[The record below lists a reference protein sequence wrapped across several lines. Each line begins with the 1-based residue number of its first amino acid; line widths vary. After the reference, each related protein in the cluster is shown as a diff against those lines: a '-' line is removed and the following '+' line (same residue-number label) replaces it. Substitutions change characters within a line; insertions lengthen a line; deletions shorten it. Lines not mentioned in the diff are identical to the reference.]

1 MGRSIYF
8 TDKELK
14 QLRNYALE
22 AIEILGEASETA
34 EQTDNDL
41 DDGLGSAMRKL
52 YKGYNGEARFA
63 KYKTKR
69 QWKIA
74 FKVGENKNYSNL
86 LKEKG
91 FILNTYPEGKFW
103 ELVITKD
110 ENKKEHICKVFE
122 ADIELFDSNTTDID
136 TLILQCAEDFTKCLF
151 YYDCN
156 PFDMETKTFM
166 KCVENM

>member
-14 QLRNYALE
+14 QLRDYALE

-69 QWKIA
+69 K
-74 FKVGENKNYSNL
+74 
-86 LKEKG
+86 
-91 FILNTYPEGKFW
+91 
-103 ELVITKD
+103 
-110 ENKKEHICKVFE
+110 
-122 ADIELFDSNTTDID
+122 
-136 TLILQCAEDFTKCLF
+136 
-151 YYDCN
+151 
-156 PFDMETKTFM
+156 
-166 KCVENM
+166 